1 MEANLSTKDKKEKQS
16 ENNKEENRGKGT
28 ESERESQGERE
39 IEKGRVREVERER
52 DKGGQRDGENNGRHV
67 SGKYEVSNA
76 VR

>member
-39 IEKGRVREVERER
+39 IKKGRVREVERER
-52 DKGGQRDGENNGRHV
+52 ETKEDREMEEIIGDMSVENV
-67 SGKYEVSNA
+67 KY
-76 VR
+76 RMR

>member
-52 DKGGQRDGENNGRHV
+52 ETKEDREMEKIMEDMSVENM
-67 SGKYEVSNA
+67 KY
-76 VR
+76 RMR